1 MTRLGCELT
10 AGRPAA
16 GPRWRPECRDD
27 IGLFGVVFIAYLI
40 GAWLAWKSFGSAVGP
55 AFFYP
60 SAGITAAAM
69 MLTSRSR
76 WPAIVVAIILGEG
89 LVDLYFGNPPAVA
102 AGYALAN
109 VVEPLIGASIT
120 LRWCRGVPDLRDRS
134 DFAAFVAGA
143 CVIAPVFG
151 GLIGGSVAA
160 WSHDSGWLSDV
171 LQWWAGDGVGVLV
184 TAAPILLWSKQYS
197 IVKARPLETVV
208 VVLSASVLSV
218 AAFWSQAQPSM
229 LILPVLAW
237 AALRLDVLGAALTG
251 MMIAFVATTMTS
263 RGRGVF
269 SEMNLSPAS
278 QLAVTQLFVAVLLL
292 VSLLMAQEA
301 AARLQALREREAER
315 REQVR
320 LRSVSD
326 LAQQLSAALTPTEI
340 GLTLE
345 RQLLTDGGADALSLG
360 LLSRDG
366 GRLEWVTGVA
376 LPAAAAAS
384 SSDGVSLEEATMA
397 TETVRLGQ
405 PILLRSRAE
414 FSARYPLAS
423 SWFDGTEAQTLA
435 SWPLDAGGRP
445 IGVMQLMW
453 RRPQPLD
460 AAQCAY
466 FSAAATMVGQALVRA
481 RAYVDD
487 HARAAV
493 LQSAVLPAV
502 PGDADGLEIRVGY
515 EPADAVHGVCGDWY
529 DVMPLVGNRTYLAV
543 GDVVGHG
550 LPAVTDMAQLRSA
563 ARALA
568 VQGLPPS
575 AVLAELNSFTRH
587 ASKGRLA
594 RLTVATFDSAAAV
607 LRYGLAGNPPPLLRR
622 KANGEVTQLSSASGP
637 ALGPIPSANYTEGLV
652 RLEPGDIVLFYTDGL
667 VERRGTRIEAGGA
680 SDIDAGIA
688 EAEKLLADWDPNSSL
703 SAASATLHQTLAPRP
718 RVDDVCTMVVRVTSP
733 ES

>member
-1 MTRLGCELT
+1 MT
-10 AGRPAA
+10 AGRPAER
-16 GPRWRPECRDD
+16 PRWQSECRDA
-27 IGLFGVVFIAYLI
+27 IGVFGVVFIAYLL
-40 GAWLAWKSFGSAVGP
+40 GAWLGWKSFGSAVGP

-60 SAGITAAAM
+60 SAGVTVAAM
-69 MLTSRSR
+69 MLTRRTR
-76 WPAIVVAIILGEG
+76 WPAIVVAIVLAEG

-120 LRWCRGVPDLRDRS
+120 LRWCRGVPDLRDRK

-151 GLIGGSVAA
+151 GLIGGTVAS
-160 WSHDSGWLSDV
+160 WSHGSGWFSDV

-184 TAAPILLWSKQYS
+184 TAAPILLWSKQYA
-197 IVKARPLETVV
+197 IVKARPLEAAV
-208 VVLSASVLSV
+208 VVLLASVLSV

-301 AARLQALREREAER
+301 AARLQALRDREAER

-326 LAQQLSAALTPTEI
+326 LALHLSAALTPTEI

-345 RQLLTDGGADALSLG
+345 RQLLADGGADALSLG

-366 GRLEWVTGVA
+366 ERLEWVTRVG
-376 LPAAAAAS
+376 LPAAVVGSA
-384 SSDGVSLEEATMA
+384 SDGVPLADATMA
-397 TETVRLGQ
+397 AETVRRGQ
-405 PILLRSRAE
+405 PILLRNRAE
-414 FSARYPLAS
+414 FNARYPQTS
-423 SWFDGTEAQTLA
+423 SWFDGTGAQTLA

-481 RAYVDD
+481 RAYADD

-502 PGDADGLEIRVGY
+502 PGDADGLEICVGY
-515 EPADAVHGVCGDWY
+515 EPTDAAHGVCGDWY
-529 DVMPLVGNRTYLAV
+529 DVMPLSGNRTYLAV

-550 LPAVTDMAQLRSA
+550 LSAVTDMAQLRSA

-568 VQGLPPS
+568 IQGLPAS
-575 AVLAELNSFTRH
+575 GLLAELNSFTRH

-622 KANGEVTQLSSASGP
+622 KATGQVTQLSSASGP
-637 ALGPIPSANYTEGLV
+637 ALGPLTRANYTEGLV
-652 RLEPGDIVLFYTDGL
+652 QLQPGDIVLFYTDGL

-688 EAEKLLADWDPNSSL
+688 EAEMLLAEWDPNISL
-703 SAASATLHQTLAPRP
+703 SAASASLHQMLAPRP
-718 RVDDVCTMVVRVTSP
+718 RVDDVCTMVIRVISP
-733 ES
+733 GP